1 MTLRN
6 LRISYRRRKRIIK
19 AIKHLFYP
27 YYLLLFFGS
36 VLALVGI
43 FTQPTPFWQYLIGL
57 PLALF
62 LLYFLFNQFVE
73 IFEGETIFI
82 ISEKPIEDV
91 TRSLNEGKSIA
102 ANLEIIDQ
110 LLNQK
115 AMNMLSSFWQPKD
128 SNVWF
133 EANNGIITFTEI
145 LKSAEEIA
153 NIASR
158 NSSEKV
164 RHNLKNQII
173 KESEIL
179 LKSLED
185 IKDKNF
191 RFRIYLHEP
200 IWGGNITSY
209 TWLYQDGYCL
219 QNPQNVFK

>member
-1 MTLRN
+1 L
-6 LRISYRRRKRIIK
+6 
-19 AIKHLFYP
+19 AIFDWITTRT
-27 YYLLLFFGS
+27 FF
-36 VLALVGI
+36 VI
-43 FTQPTPFWQYLIGL
+43 F
-57 PLALF
+57 
-62 LLYFLFNQFVE
+62 FVQSILE
-73 IFEGETIFI
+73 IFKGETIFI
-82 ISEKPIEDV
+82 ISEKPIEDI

-115 AMNMLSSFWQPKD
+115 AKNMLSSFWQPKD

-133 EANNGIITFTEI
+133 EANNGIIIFTEI

-158 NSSEKV
+158 NSSVKV

-173 KESEIL
+173 KESAIL

-185 IKDKNF
+185 IRDKNF

-209 TWLYQDGYCL
+209 SWLYQDGYCL